1 MNKNTKAIREWKS
14 VVSIVENRLP
24 LIKKLAS
31 KENEKIQT
39 RDLLILFALTKR
51 YKKYEATNN

>member
-39 RDLLILFALTKR
+39 RDLHILFALTKR
-51 YKKYEATNN
+51 YKKIRGYK